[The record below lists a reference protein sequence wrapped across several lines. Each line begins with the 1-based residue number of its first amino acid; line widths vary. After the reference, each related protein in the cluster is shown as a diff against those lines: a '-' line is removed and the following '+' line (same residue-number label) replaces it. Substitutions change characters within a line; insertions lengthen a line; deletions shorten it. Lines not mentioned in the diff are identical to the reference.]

1 VPIVGRVEA
10 LARLRDGQARLDE
23 LLAGLS
29 ASDLTRPGTIGGGG
43 WSVKDLIGH
52 IATWERLAVR
62 SIREFKSHEIP
73 WPERPE
79 GVLSAPATGK
89 VAAFNGRTLKENGA
103 LSLGEIRAT
112 ARRTHEELLSEIEGV
127 DDRDWKA
134 KAFYPTSNN
143 RRRTLAALL
152 GSILAAESGAFRH
165 NLDHIPDLEAYVRSS
180 RGSR

>member
-1 VPIVGRVEA
+1 VPVVGRGEA
-10 LARLRDGQARLDE
+10 LARLRDGKARLDE

-29 ASDLTRPGTIGGGG
+29 ANDLTRPATIGNGG

-52 IATWERLAVR
+52 IATWEALALR
-62 SIREFKSHEIP
+62 SIREFRSHDIP

-89 VAAFNGRTLKENGA
+89 VAALNARTLQEISA
-103 LSLGEIRAT
+103 LSLREIRAT
-112 ARRTHEELLSEIEGV
+112 AHRTNDELISAIEGL

-152 GSILAAESGAFRH
+152 GAILAAESGPFRH
-165 NLDHIPDLEAYVRSS
+165 NFDHVPDLEAFVRS
-180 RGSR
+180 R

>member
-1 VPIVGRVEA
+1 VPVVGRGEA

-29 ASDLTRPGTIGGGG
+29 TNDLTRPATIGGGG

-52 IATWERLAVR
+52 IATWEGLALR
-62 SIREFKSHEIP
+62 SIREFRSHDIP
-73 WPERPE
+73 WSERPE

-89 VAAFNGRTLKENGA
+89 VAALNARTLQENST
-103 LSLGEIRAT
+103 LSLREIRAT
-112 ARRTHEELLSEIEGV
+112 AHRTHDELISAIEGL

-152 GSILAAESGAFRH
+152 GAILAAESGAFRH
-165 NLDHIPDLEAYVRSS
+165 NFDHVPDLQAFVRSVAS
-180 RGSR
+180 A